1 LGKKVSK
8 KPLVNIN
15 SLGRATTLFPFVKSS
30 AAAIQIA
37 LSMHEEAPL
46 AQTGYSPWW
55 SGFATVSTVEPEI
68 FK

>member
-1 LGKKVSK
+1 
-8 KPLVNIN
+8 
-15 SLGRATTLFPFVKSS
+15 
-30 AAAIQIA
+30 
-37 LSMHEEAPL
+37 MHEEAPL